1 MQRKIIVSLI
11 LIGLFLTV
19 GISLAAVLM
28 MTKTEPP
35 KIGQNHVPL
44 VVSGVTVMPQ
54 SFIEPIAGYATARA
68 DRYAKLSAQVPGKI
82 IEIVNNL
89 KVGDQ
94 VKKGEPLIRIAPKEY
109 EYLLDR
115 AKSLLDAVK
124 SQQTQV
130 DVEEQNLNQL
140 IEIAK
145 SELSIAQRE
154 HQRVKDLFNREMAPR
169 REYDLAQLALERG
182 RRTLQSLQNN
192 KALLPDKRAQLAAAY
207 NNRLAEVELAQL
219 NLERCTIAA
228 PFDGRTDELNV
239 EIGEHVIAGQVLVTV
254 LDPTLIEV
262 PIELPASV
270 RPRVQVGAASVLTVD
285 SVKDMTWT
293 GRVTRI
299 GPSTSESTRTF
310 ELFVEVDN
318 SQQTQQLVPGY
329 FVRATISGPTW
340 ENVLVVPRGSIKNDG
355 VFICRDGKAY
365 SRNIRVKKNLLDQSI
380 IAGIEDGTVVITSNL
395 DALYDGAPIRLQ
407 AIPGILEGKTAI
419 NSNNQSMTD
428 IK

>member
-28 MTKTEPP
+28 MTKPEPP
-35 KIGQNHVPL
+35 KIGQNHVHL
-44 VVSGVTVMPQ
+44 VVSGVTVIPQ

-68 DRYAKLSAQVPGKI
+68 DRHAKLSAQVPGKI

-89 KVGDQ
+89 NVGDQ

-109 EYLLDR
+109 EHLLDR
-115 AKSLLDAVK
+115 AKSLLEAVK

-130 DVEEQNLNQL
+130 DVEERNLNQL

-145 SELSIAQRE
+145 SELSIAERE
-154 HQRVKDLFNREMAPR
+154 HQRVKDLFNREMAPG
-169 REYDLAQLALERG
+169 REYDLVQLALERS
-182 RRTLQSLQNN
+182 RRTLQSLENN

-207 NNRLAEVELAQL
+207 SNRLAEVELARL
-219 NLERCTIAA
+219 NLDRCTIAA
-228 PFDGRTDELNV
+228 PFDGRVDELNV
-239 EIGEHVIAGQVLVTV
+239 EIGEHVIAGQGLVTV
-254 LDPTLIEV
+254 LDPNLIEV

-270 RPRVQVGAASVLTVD
+270 RSRVKVGAAGVLTVD
-285 SVKDMTWT
+285 SIKDVTWT
-293 GRVTRI
+293 GRVKRI
-299 GPSTSESTRTF
+299 GPSASESTRTF

-318 SQQTQQLVPGY
+318 SKQTQELVPGY
-329 FVRATISGPTW
+329 FVRATITGPTW
-340 ENVLVVPRGSIKNDG
+340 ENVLVVPRGSIKQNSIF
-355 VFICRDGKAY
+355 VCRDGKAY
-365 SRNIRVKKNLLDQSI
+365 SRNIRVKKNLRDQSI
-380 IAGIEDGTVVITSNL
+380 IAGIGEGTVVVTSNL

-407 AIPGILEGKTAI
+407 AIPGILEGKTAV
-419 NSNNQSMTD
+419 NSRDQSLID